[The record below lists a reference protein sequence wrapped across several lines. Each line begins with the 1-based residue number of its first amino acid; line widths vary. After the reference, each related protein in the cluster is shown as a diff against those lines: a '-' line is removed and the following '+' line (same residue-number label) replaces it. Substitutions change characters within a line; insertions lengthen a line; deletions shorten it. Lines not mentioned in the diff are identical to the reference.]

1 MVQYPQGVQKM
12 MDMLKARGF
21 SAYLA
26 GGCVRDA
33 LMEREPHDFDI
44 ATNALPEQVQELF
57 KQYTVIPTGLK
68 HGTVTVVIEGLPV
81 EITTFRADG
90 KYTDNRHPT
99 EVFFADSFK
108 EDAMRRDFT
117 VNAMAYAPSEGLLD
131 YFGGKNDIENKLI
144 RCVGN
149 AEERFNE
156 DSLRILRAL
165 RFASVLDFDIE
176 AETSQ
181 AVCLL
186 AGLLKNISAERV
198 REEFIKLICG
208 KNAVNVL
215 MRYSNVISV
224 FIPEVL
230 PMVGF
235 EQHNSHHI
243 YDVWEHTVKALG
255 CIPPLPHLRLAA
267 FFHDIGKP
275 DTFTTDEN
283 GVGHFYG
290 HAEQSRIKAQNIM
303 QRLKLD
309 NSTTE
314 RVLKI
319 IRYHG
324 IDVEENEQSVKK
336 CMNKLSTDVFFD
348 VLAMLRADTMALS
361 GEYAY
366 RLRHFDK
373 LESIANEIMLKKECF
388 SLSELAVNGTDIM
401 EIGIPQGKKIGC
413 ILECLLMLVMD
424 NALPN
429 DKAVLIDYVK
439 NNAESF

>member
-1 MVQYPQGVQKM
+1 MVIYPHSVQN
-12 MDMLKARGF
+12 LLAVLNANGF

-33 LMEREPHDFDI
+33 LMKREPHDFDI

-57 KQYTVIPTGLK
+57 KNYTVIPTGLK
-68 HGTVTVVIEGLPV
+68 HGTVTVVVDGLPV
-81 EITTFRADG
+81 EITTFRTDG

-99 EVFFADSFK
+99 EVFFAATFK

-117 VNAMAYAPSEGLLD
+117 VNAMAYAPCEGLLD
-131 YFGGKNDIENKLI
+131 YFGGKTDIDNRLI

-149 AEERFNE
+149 ARERFNE

-176 AETSQ
+176 AETSR
-181 AVCLL
+181 AVR
-186 AGLLKNISAERV
+186 ASADLLKNVSAERI
-198 REEFIKLICG
+198 REEFVKLICG
-208 KNAVNVL
+208 KNAVNIL
-215 MRYSNVISV
+215 MRYSDVIGV

-230 PMVGF
+230 PMIGF
-235 EQHNSHHI
+235 EQYNSHHI

-255 CIPPLPHLRLAA
+255 SIPPLPHLRLAA
-267 FFHDIGKP
+267 FFHDMGKT

-290 HAEQSRIKAQNIM
+290 HAEQSCIKARNIM

-309 NSTTE
+309 NNTTD

-324 IDVEENEQSVKK
+324 IDIEENERSVKK
-336 CMNKLSTDVFFD
+336 YMSKLSTDGFFD
-348 VLAMLRADTMALS
+348 VLAMNRADAMAQS
-361 GEYAY
+361 EEYAY
-366 RLRHFDK
+366 RLRHFDM
-373 LESIANEIMLKKECF
+373 LESIANEVMRKKECF
-388 SLSELAVNGTDIM
+388 SLSELAVNGIDIM
-401 EIGIPQGKKIGC
+401 ELGIPQGKKIGC
-413 ILECLLMLVMD
+413 ILDCLLTLVID
-424 NALPN
+424 NTLPN
-429 DKAVLIDYVK
+429 DKAVLTEYVK